1 MPRKVAIVG
10 KATNTRR
17 QAPFHD
23 PEWEIWGLGWDDLSR
38 MDRIYEIHEPQMWPL
53 YFVKEAGGKRMI
65 HDAERYAEYLRSVDV
80 PLYMKEDYPDFPAGI
95 RYPME
100 EVSALTGK
108 YLQSSIAYMLA
119 HAILEEVPT
128 VGIWGVNMGTEG
140 EYAYQRPNL
149 EYLIG
154 FARGRGMSVYIP
166 PGSALLT
173 GYKPGEYGL
182 LYGHHLLTGKQAT
195 DEQYAQILAEARGVQ
210 DMNDAPQ
217 HVR

>member
-1 MPRKVAIVG
+1 MPRKVAIIG

-53 YFVKEAGGKRMI
+53 YFKNESAGKQMI
-65 HDAERYAEYLRSVDV
+65 YTAERYGDYLRSVDV
-80 PLYMKEDYPDFPAGI
+80 PLYMKEEYADFPASM
-95 RYPME
+95 RFPME
-100 EVSALTGK
+100 EVEALTGR

-119 HAILEEVPT
+119 HAILEDVET
-128 VGIWGVNMGTEG
+128 VGIWGVNMAGEG

-154 FARGRGMSVYIP
+154 FARGRGMKVYIP

-182 LYGHHLLTGKQAT
+182 LYGHHLVTGRPKT
-195 DEQYAQILAEARGVQ
+195 DEEFAAIMSEARSVQ
-210 DMNDAPQ
+210 DMNDGA
-217 HVR
+217 